1 MQWTQRF
8 SPPQL
13 VQGLALLAALAGAL
27 TWSSLLLKPTS
38 SLLPE
43 GLPQA
48 AGSRSDNPALQWFSN
63 QPAVLDIKVSGVMA
77 GVHGAVAILSLND
90 GPPRSFLAGEVLSQG
105 VRLLAIE
112 PEGIV
117 VERGKEKLQLNV
129 TRLSAAPFLPKLTRP

>member
-1 MQWTQRF
+1 MQWTHRF

-13 VQGLALLAALAGAL
+13 IQALALLVALAGAL
-27 TWSSLLLKPTS
+27 TWSGLLLRPVP

-43 GLPQA
+43 SLPPA
-48 AGSRSDNPALQWFSN
+48 AGSRGDNPALHWFSN

-77 GVHGAVAILSLND
+77 GGHGAVAILSLND
-90 GPPRSFLAGEVLSQG
+90 GPPRSFLAGETLSQG

-117 VERGKEKLQLNV
+117 VERGTEKLQLNV